1 MDTPIYFERRK
12 FMKKKLIGKIAA
24 GLTVFTALCIP
35 VKFSNVQAVY
45 AEEVQLPSETNTSF
59 SKARNLEF
67 GSSMAGTFSESDG
80 RRYYKFSFVQAGKL
94 DLGVEMQDNNDL
106 HIKIY
111 DASQTE
117 IYDFFHSGR
126 YVGTGPSFSV
136 DAIYL
141 TGGDYYMVLEC
152 YENISVSFLANMDP
166 MGESFTETQD
176 SNNDIS
182 SDASSISLKNK
193 YKGILAQND
202 DIDYYS
208 FNVPA
213 SGLITLNLT
222 NSTSNTIKYTVY
234 DESLSPAYTNT
245 VRSSEKTS
253 QPVSVKSGDYYLA
266 VAKEDVNKGTGSY
279 TFSIDYIKKNTS
291 APKIKSVKNTSGGTM
306 TVKWS
311 QVNGAGG
318 YELWYSAKPNFKSG
332 VIKKETGASVSSAD
346 CCGLAKNQKYYVR
359 IRAYSEING
368 IREYGKWS
376 SRKSVVIKR

>member
-1 MDTPIYFERRK
+1 
-12 FMKKKLIGKIAA
+12 MKKRLIGKIAA

-35 VKFSNVQAVY
+35 VKSSNVHAVY
-45 AEEVQLPSETNTSF
+45 AEDVQFPSETNTSF

-80 RRYYKFSFVQAGKL
+80 IRYYKFSFAQAGKL
-94 DLGVEMQDNNDL
+94 DLGAEMQANNDL

-111 DASQTE
+111 DSSQTE

-136 DAIYL
+136 DAVYL

-234 DESLSPAYTNT
+234 DQSMNPAYTNT
-245 VRSSEKTS
+245 AGKGSKIS

-266 VAKEDVNKGTGSY
+266 IAKEDVNKGTGSY
-279 TFSIDYIKKNTS
+279 TFFIDHTKKNAS

-318 YELWYSAKPNFKSG
+318 YELWYSTKSNFKSG
-332 VIKKETGASVSSAD
+332 VTKKETDASVTSTD
-346 CCGLAKNQKYYVR
+346 CYGLSRNKKYYIR
-359 IRAYSEING
+359 IRAYSEVNG
-368 IREYGKWS
+368 IKEYGKWS